1 MSEATDN
8 GTRSQSVFKAF
19 MAANDQGPVPDWVLQ
34 SFDDEGIDFV
44 YRECVTPEE
53 VVEVGSDADV
63 VWVITPLHLITA
75 YSLSKLSNCV
85 AVLRSGSGTDNVD
98 VEAATRE
105 GILIANTP
113 DSVTETTSDHAI
125 ALLFS
130 VVRRIPYNDRAVRAG
145 GWREESSYIP
155 HHLTGGTLGI
165 VGFGRIGRRVAEKVP
180 GFRMKVLA
188 FDPYVPDDVMR
199 EAGVEK
205 VPLDDLLQRSDFV
218 SLHTPL
224 TPETFH
230 LIGERELRL
239 MRPNAY
245 LVNVARGAVV
255 DEPALCRALSEG
267 WIAGAALD
275 VFEEQPPDPDSP
287 LLRLDDVVFNPH
299 IASAGLFARRETF
312 RLAGETIIDLRHDRW
327 PRSVVNPTVKPR
339 RPLTPR
345 SRS

>member
-1 MSEATDN
+1 MSEATGDETK
-8 GTRSQSVFKAF
+8 GQSVFKAF
-19 MAANDQGPVPDWVLQ
+19 MAANDEGPLPDWLLQ

-53 VVEVGSDADV
+53 VVEAGSGADV
-63 VWVITPLHLITA
+63 IWIMTGLHIITD
-75 YSLSKLSNCV
+75 YSLSRLNNCV
-85 AVLRSGSGTDNVD
+85 AVVRSGSGTDNVD

-113 DSVTETTSDHAI
+113 GAVTETTAEHSV

-165 VGFGRIGRRVAEKVP
+165 VGFGRIGSRVAEKVS
-180 GFRMKVLA
+180 GFSMKVLA
-188 FDPYVPDDVMR
+188 FDPYVSDDVMR

-205 VPLDDLLQRSDFV
+205 VTLDDLLQRSDFV
-218 SLHTPL
+218 SLHTAL

-267 WIAGAALD
+267 WIAGAGLD
-275 VFEEQPPDPDSP
+275 VLEKYPPGPDNP
-287 LLRLDDVVFNPH
+287 LLRLEDVVFNPH
-299 IASAGLFARRETF
+299 IASAGIFALHEMF
-312 RLAGETIIDLRHDRW
+312 RLAGETIVDLRRGRW

-339 RPLTPR
+339 RPLMPR
-345 SRS
+345 S